1 MKGGC
6 TFASL
11 SIFESFCAVSKS
23 SDFYEKLGRGHPF
36 YNFCVRPQYWL
47 TGLSTKVEIE
57 HEVGGKFRRW
67 EYGQDPYVDSE
78 DEGRGESGSQTGQSL
93 TSSSNSEAKSQ
104 SDSECED
111 QDGEASQEDVNKGGD
126 LDSQAGSLPLKL
138 EVDGHENH
146 K

>member
-1 MKGGC
+1 
-6 TFASL
+6 
-11 SIFESFCAVSKS
+11 
-23 SDFYEKLGRGHPF
+23 
-36 YNFCVRPQYWL
+36 
-47 TGLSTKVEIE
+47 
-57 HEVGGKFRRW
+57 
-67 EYGQDPYVDSE
+67 VDSE

-93 TSSSNSEAKSQ
+93 TSSSDSEAKLQ
-104 SDSECED
+104 SDSEGED